1 MFPKTHA
8 SSAARIF
15 FAAVQSF
22 LRLRS
27 FSWHDFPRSK
37 AHANMSSHY
46 LQGQGNFIS
55 KEVNPLTHMI
65 SLAIPIINLGMKPPW
80 PSR

>member
-8 SSAARIF
+8 SSVARIF

-22 LRLRS
+22 LRLHS

-37 AHANMSSHY
+37 AHAICPDTTWRIR
-46 LQGQGNFIS
+46 G
-55 KEVNPLTHMI
+55 T
-65 SLAIPIINLGMKPPW
+65 
-80 PSR
+80 